1 MNVQR
6 TAAGIGAFL
15 VLVVGTTLCVITAGA
30 LAGLTG
36 SASFG
41 LTFKTFLVL
50 ALLVSTLGAFMRWGQ
65 GGSMRLWLGVALGAY
80 VAVPS
85 SWSASTLF
93 TKGLGAP
100 PALAWV
106 ADGVIWMALAWW
118 TARRVLPEATLDDGL
133 HRLR

>member
-15 VLVVGTTLCVITAGA
+15 VLVIGTTLCVVTAGA

-36 SASFG
+36 SAAFG
-41 LTFKTFLVL
+41 VTFKTVLVL
-50 ALLVSTLGAFMRWGQ
+50 ALLASTLGAFMRWGQ
-65 GGSMRLWLGVALGAY
+65 GGSMRLWLGIALAAY

-85 SWSASTLF
+85 SWAASTLF
-93 TKGLGAP
+93 PAALGLPSAG
-100 PALAWV
+100 AWV
-106 ADGVIWMALAWW
+106 ADGVIWMAPSWW
-118 TARRVLPEATLDDGL
+118 TATRVLPEATLDDGL

>member
-15 VLVVGTTLCVITAGA
+15 VLVIGTTLCVVTAGA

-36 SASFG
+36 SAAFG
-41 LTFKTFLVL
+41 VTFKTVLVL
-50 ALLVSTLGAFMRWGQ
+50 ALLASTLGAFMRWGQ
-65 GGSMRLWLGVALGAY
+65 GGSMRLWLGIALAAY

-85 SWSASTLF
+85 SWAASTLF
-93 TKGLGAP
+93 TKALGLPSAG
-100 PALAWV
+100 AWV
-106 ADGVIWMALAWW
+106 ADGVIWMALSWW
-118 TARRVLPEATLDDGL
+118 TATRVLPEATLDDGL

>member
-1 MNVQR
+1 VNVQR

-15 VLVVGTTLCVITAGA
+15 VLVIGTTLCVVTAGA

-36 SASFG
+36 SAAFG
-41 LTFKTFLVL
+41 VVFKTFLVL
-50 ALLVSTLGAFMRWGQ
+50 VLLASTLGAFMRWGQ
-65 GGSMRLWLGVALGAY
+65 GGPMGLWLGIALAAY

-85 SWSASTLF
+85 SWAASTLF
-93 TKGLGAP
+93 TKALGAP
-100 PALAWV
+100 SVVAWA
-106 ADGVIWMALAWW
+106 ADGLIWMALAWR

>member
-1 MNVQR
+1 MNTQR
-6 TAAGIGAFL
+6 AAAGIGAFL
-15 VLVVGTTLCVITAGA
+15 VLVIGTTLCVVTAGA

-36 SASFG
+36 SAAFG
-41 LTFKTFLVL
+41 VVFKTVLVL
-50 ALLVSTLGAFMRWGQ
+50 ALLASTLGAFMRWGL
-65 GGSMRLWLGVALGAY
+65 GGSMRLWLGIALAAY

-85 SWSASTLF
+85 SWTASTLF
-93 TKGLGAP
+93 TRALGAP
-100 PALAWV
+100 SVVAWV

>member
-15 VLVVGTTLCVITAGA
+15 VLVIGSTLCVATAGA

-41 LTFKTFLVL
+41 LVLKTFLVL
-50 ALLVSTLGAFMRWGQ
+50 ALLASTLGAFMRWGQ
-65 GGSMRLWLGVALGAY
+65 GGSMLLWLGIALAAY
-80 VAVPS
+80 VASPS
-85 SWSASTLF
+85 SWAASTLF

-100 PALAWV
+100 SGVAWV
-106 ADGVIWMALAWW
+106 VDGVIWMALAWW

>member
-15 VLVVGTTLCVITAGA
+15 VLVLGTSLCVVTAGA

-41 LTFKTFLVL
+41 VVFKTFLVL
-50 ALLVSTLGAFMRWGQ
+50 ALLASTLGAFMHWGQ
-65 GGSMRLWLGVALGAY
+65 GGSMRLWLGIALGSY
-80 VAVPS
+80 LVTPS
-85 SWSASTLF
+85 SWASSTLF
-93 TKGLGAP
+93 TNAFGP
-100 PALAWV
+100 PAMVAWL
-106 ADGVIWMALAWW
+106 ADGVLWMALAWW
-118 TARRVLPEATLDDGL
+118 TARRVLPKATRDEGV

>member
-15 VLVVGTTLCVITAGA
+15 VLVIGTTLCVVTAGA

-41 LTFKTFLVL
+41 VVFKTFLVL
-50 ALLVSTLGAFMRWGQ
+50 ALLASTLGAFMRWGQ
-65 GGSMRLWLGVALGAY
+65 GGSMRLWLGIALAAY
-80 VAVPS
+80 LVTPS
-85 SWSASTLF
+85 SWAASTLF
-93 TKGLGAP
+93 TQALGTPSAV
-100 PALAWV
+100 AWV
-106 ADGVIWMALAWW
+106 ADGAIWMALAWW
-118 TARRVLPEATLDDGL
+118 TAGRVLPEATLEDGV